1 MAMRE
6 ITYYEGSTFPLPKR
20 KNPLP
25 VRGKGVNSINKN
37 LIKVKNQ
44 IQHLIENKAFEN
56 PKTP

>member
-37 LIKVKNQ
+37 LIKVKKSNTTF
-44 IQHLIENKAFEN
+44 N
-56 PKTP
+56 